1 MKRILL
7 ILKKE
12 RKVRIN
18 KMKKAIILFLI
29 FLVIDICLFAILSNF
44 NGGKD
49 FDIFFL
55 AAMFMEIAFFGS
67 FIIYEI
73 SKQEYKNN

>member
-1 MKRILL
+1 M
-7 ILKKE
+7 KKE

-44 NGGKD
+44 NGGKA
-49 FDIFFL
+49 FVIFFL
-55 AAMFMEIAFFGS
+55 PAIFLEIAFFGS

-73 SKQEYKNN
+73 SKQGYKNS

>member
-1 MKRILL
+1 M
-7 ILKKE
+7 KKE

-55 AAMFMEIAFFGS
+55 AAMFIEIAFFGS

>member
-1 MKRILL
+1 
-7 ILKKE
+7 
-12 RKVRIN
+12 
-18 KMKKAIILFLI
+18 MKKAIILFLI

-55 AAMFMEIAFFGS
+55 AAMFIEIAFFGS